1 MFKEIIFNNNKTMIK
16 SDKIMNEM
24 KLLKFETIIEDIDKE
39 IKSGQPKNRM
49 NFALELIFDYDKCN
63 EYAKK
68 IIEESSLFFGDGIGS
83 NHWPSSYI
91 LHRQASKFVD
101 DYNFKID
108 ASKDFIDECRNY
120 NGYEKYKFIF
130 WSLMILTVDNN
141 NADEYLSAICDFT
154 AMLEITTEE
163 FKDIV
168 SIIKWI
174 YSEEGYFKLTDYP
187 GDISDNVKCAF
198 NIH

>member
-1 MFKEIIFNNNKTMIK
+1 MFEIIKTMIT

-68 IIEESSLFFGDGIGS
+68 IIEKSSLFFGDDIFS
-83 NHWPSSYI
+83 NHWPGSYI
-91 LHRQASKFVD
+91 LRRQASKF
-101 DYNFKID
+101 
-108 ASKDFIDECRNY
+108 AADFIDECRNY

>member
-1 MFKEIIFNNNKTMIK
+1 
-16 SDKIMNEM
+16 MNEM

-39 IKSGQPKNRM
+39 IKSGQSRERM
-49 NFALELIFDYDKCN
+49 NIALKLIFDYDKCN

-68 IIEESSLFFGDGIGS
+68 IIEKSSLFFSVIKRGGFIGS
-83 NHWPSSYI
+83 YWPSSYFANEHI
-91 LHRQASKFVD
+91 SKYREDGF
-101 DYNFKID
+101 NFKID
-108 ASKDFIDECRNY
+108 ASKDFIDDCRNY

-130 WSLMILTVDNN
+130 WSLMILTVDNY

>member
-1 MFKEIIFNNNKTMIK
+1 MFEIIKTMIT

-68 IIEESSLFFGDGIGS
+68 IIEKSSLFFGDDIFS
-83 NHWPSSYI
+83 NHWPGSYI
-91 LHRQASKFVD
+91 LRRQASKFAAD

-120 NGYEKYKFIF
+120 NGYEKYD
-130 WSLMILTVDNN
+130 S
-141 NADEYLSAICDFT
+141 
-154 AMLEITTEE
+154 
-163 FKDIV
+163 
-168 SIIKWI
+168 
-174 YSEEGYFKLTDYP
+174 YSRQ
-187 GDISDNVKCAF
+187 
-198 NIH
+198 